1 VVRAYVGSFLSLAG
15 LTCALTWVYL
25 AMRSVMEVG
34 GACAEGGPYVIAQP
48 CPKGVEVTMLG
59 GIFGGLICAALFAWF
74 ASKLG
79 GGYAGIVLLAWPAL
93 FLSLGWNF
101 WEFGL
106 DQPGEAE
113 GLEWGFIVCGVI
125 FWLMGGL
132 PLFALAAPGVLRGLF
147 WPRDRDRDA
156 SGRPRSP
163 IVPDAVRSAVRRPSR
178 RSPDRD
184 FAGINRP
191 QPAARPASAPP
202 KSRAPAADGD
212 VVARLER
219 LAALR
224 DRGALDAD
232 EYERAKKAVLDG

>member
-1 VVRAYVGSFLSLAG
+1 MVRAYVGTVLSLAG

-25 AMRSVMEVG
+25 AMRSVMEIG
-34 GACAEGGPYVIAQP
+34 GSCAEGGPYVVAQP

-79 GGYAGIVLLAWPAL
+79 GGYGAIVLLAWPAL

-101 WEFGL
+101 WDFGL
-106 DQPGEAE
+106 NPPGEDE
-113 GLEWGFIVCGVI
+113 GPAWGNIVCGVV

-132 PLFALAAPGVLRGLF
+132 PLLALLGKGVARGLF
-147 WPRDRDRDA
+147 WPPDRERDA
-156 SGRPRSP
+156 SGREKSP
-163 IVPDAVRSAVRRPSR
+163 LVPDAVRSAVRRPAR
-178 RSPDRD
+178 RSPESYFD
-184 FAGINRP
+184 GVNRP
-191 QPAARPASAPP
+191 QPAASPP
-202 KSRAPAADGD
+202 RAAKPAAPKED
-212 VVARLER
+212 VVSRLER

-224 DRGALDAD
+224 DRGALDPE